1 MENILLVKFQTNVN
15 QRKHI
20 HKNLLSKVSDTIKS
34 RILTIKIGAI
44 VLYKNL
50 FFFPGLNRFLYFW
63 VFKCQFSA
71 SRFLN
76 H

>member
-1 MENILLVKFQTNVN
+1 MKNVLLVKFQTNVN

-20 HKNLLSKVSDTIKS
+20 SKVSDTNKS
-34 RILTIKIGAI
+34 RILIIEIGAI

-63 VFKCQFSA
+63 VLKMPIFS
-71 SRFLN
+71 L
-76 H
+76 